1 MKKNRSAKTR
11 VRKHTGLTL
20 GGQALIREYA
30 RTIATLRS
38 VKGSRPR
45 GSGHDD
51 LPGVKIA
58 SPAVKPKGVKPQE
71 IRRAVRKAVQEF
83 IERHGKAVARS

>member
-30 RTIATLRS
+30 RTIATLRP
-38 VKGSRPR
+38 VKDCARPAA
-45 GSGHDD
+45 DMTTCQ
-51 LPGVKIA
+51 A
-58 SPAVKPKGVKPQE
+58 
-71 IRRAVRKAVQEF
+71 
-83 IERHGKAVARS
+83 